1 MFHGIGWIQ
10 HETTC
15 DAQNVSWKVDQNST
29 VKVWLIINVF
39 DDLTVAQWSNQKCWS
54 DVVEM
59 TWAASTWHDHGQKAG
74 TAITFSKTMGK
85 KIKSSIFKKESLNM
99 KLKIFTYPHPKVFW
113 NSNILTTLQHPDSLL
128 GFGRQGWHGGSPR
141 RKHLIVFDSKKAF
154 HSNWW
159 IFQYQRNYKFGN
171 PSQFT
176 LQVEL
181 FKCRH
186 QIHILLAKALY
197 LFPEWI
203 HLTVKRCEEWMFVQ
217 LLHLI
222 HTLGK
227 PTLAAPSRT
236 TSDNYVWAPLAE
248 PGTFDGSSMGERLV
262 QR

>member
-1 MFHGIGWIQ
+1 MKSRSNFNS
-10 HETTC
+10 
-15 DAQNVSWKVDQNST
+15 QNLINYQC
-29 VKVWLIINVF
+29 VW
-39 DDLTVAQWSNQKCWS
+39 WSNGCSMIKPEVLIWCRRNDLS
-54 DVVEM
+54 SLYL
-59 TWAASTWHDHGQKAG
+59 TWPWPKSRYCYQFLQNFGKRPKA
-74 TAITFSKTMGK
+74 
-85 KIKSSIFKKESLNM
+85 SIFKKESLNM
-99 KLKIFTYPHPKVFW
+99 KVEIFMYPHPEAFW
-113 NSNILTTLQHPDSLL
+113 NSNILTSLQHPDSLL

-141 RKHLIVFDSKKAF
+141 RKHLIVFDSKKTF
-154 HSNWW
+154 HSDWW

-176 LQVEL
+176 LEL

-227 PTLAAPSRT
+227 PTFAAPDRT
-236 TSDNYVWAPLAE
+236 TTVYLGS
-248 PGTFDGSSMGERLV
+248 PGARHLWWLFHGRTPGAALI
-262 QR
+262 